1 MKRFM
6 LSIGLIGKN
15 ELHVYMSKD
24 KKDETL
30 SQYYDICSGAYDDNC
45 LEIMGDGES
54 LMIKAD
60 TIVYINT
67 KEIED
72 E

>member
-1 MKRFM
+1 MKRFR

-15 ELHVYMSKD
+15 ELHVYMTKD
-24 KKDETL
+24 KKDDTL
-30 SQYYDICSGAYDDNC
+30 SQFYDICSGVYDDNC
-45 LEIMGDGES
+45 LEIIGDDES

-60 TIVYINT
+60 TITYINT
-67 KEIED
+67 KEVDD